1 MSSKDVNHPP
11 FGTHLMLDGYNCA
24 KEPLE
29 NANILFELLDKLPMK
44 IGMTK
49 MTAPY
54 IVFTEGNDKK
64 DPGGWSG
71 FVLIQES
78 HISIHTFI
86 KRKFFTFDVYSCKEF
101 DTQIVID
108 HLKSL
113 FQTEDLEY
121 TIEERGKR
129 YPTENLE

>member
-1 MSSKDVNHPP
+1 MSSKSTKSPS

-29 NANILFELLDKLPMK
+29 NANILFELLDKLPGK

-78 HISIHTFI
+78 HISIHTFV
-86 KRKFFTFDVYSCKEF
+86 KRKFFTFDIYSCKDF
-101 DTQIVID
+101 DTQIVIE
-108 HLKSL
+108 HLKEL
-113 FQTEDLEY
+113 FKTDDLEY
-121 TIEERGKR
+121 SIEERGKK
-129 YPTENLE
+129 YPSENLE